1 MTLPPPIMPPSP
13 NPRVGMNPTTGD
25 EVNYSV
31 GTLLRDFVTLKEKVN
46 HYQAWL
52 AGAVLTDPPYDIDP
66 DLDATIKT
74 AVNGLDTSLDA
85 VDMTFINRL
94 VGIW

>member
-1 MTLPPPIMPPSP
+1 MTEVPPPPATS
-13 NPRVGMNPTTGD
+13 PRVGLNPRSSD
-25 EVNYSV
+25 EVNTLV
-31 GTLLRDFVTLKEKVN
+31 GGLLREFIVHKERVG
-46 HYQAWL
+46 HYQSWL
-52 AGAVLTDPPYDIDP
+52 AGVQLAGDPWFMDP
-66 DLDATIKT
+66 DVEATIKA